1 LCGPLIL
8 FGDLDQFTDFTPS
21 NRIMK
26 LTTERTSQYLLLLCG
41 KQIRISRRSLR
52 GIRRKG
58 KFGSQANETLATWAV
73 GDAAQFF
80 WLNLELRITVRA
92 SR

>member
-1 LCGPLIL
+1 
-8 FGDLDQFTDFTPS
+8 
-21 NRIMK
+21 MK